1 MVAVSEEILGK
12 VGQVQVLIFLVYKS
26 NWLHVHIF
34 QILFINARYNP

>member
-1 MVAVSEEILGK
+1 MVVVNGEILGK

>member
-1 MVAVSEEILGK
+1 MVAVNEEILGK